1 MKSSQ
6 SHPRS
11 KREPGEGSPHGG
23 SLVLVATPSGNLGD
37 ITARALDGLK
47 SADLI
52 ACEDS
57 RGTAKLLQHAGI
69 EKPLLPYHD
78 HNAEAMRP
86 KILVRIA
93 AGERVALVSD
103 AG

>member
-1 MKSSQ
+1 MKPSQ

-23 SLVLVATPSGNLGD
+23 SLVLVATPIGNLGD
-37 ITARALDGLK
+37 IPARAVEGLK
-47 SADLI
+47 SPDLI

-57 RGTAKLLQHAGI
+57 RVTSKLLSHAGI
-69 EKPLLPYHD
+69 EKPLWPYHD

-86 KILVRIA
+86 RILARIA
-93 AGERVALVSD
+93 AGERVAL
-103 AG
+103 